1 MMNSNLQ
8 MTHTPKPLPFLKV
21 MFTLMEPYTWFAPT
35 WAFVVGCVA
44 SHSIYFDPAGDLWAS
59 VVSIGKIAIGTLMAG
74 PLLVGFSQVW
84 NDWCDRDVDA
94 INQPERLIPSGQATR
109 GQVFAIIA
117 LLGISAMAV
126 AWFLGPPVAVVAF
139 VGIVIALAYSAE
151 PIRLKKNGWL
161 GNLAIGLT
169 YETCAWIAGHLTF
182 DPQLQSAGAGRS
194 LLLALLYGLGVVGTM
209 IINDFKSVAGDRK
222 MGIRS
227 IPAMYGESRA
237 ARLAV
242 VIINAAQLIAIG
254 LQVAWGSV
262 ITAGVCFLLLLAQ
275 LRSQLQL
282 IREPTQPMA
291 VRYNLIGIPPYTWAM
306 LVAAIG
312 LGKTSVMG

>member
-126 AWFLGPPVAVVAF
+126 AWFLGPPVAAVAF
-139 VGIVIALAYSAE
+139 VGIVIALA
-151 PIRLKKNGWL
+151 
-161 GNLAIGLT
+161 
-169 YETCAWIAGHLTF
+169 
-182 DPQLQSAGAGRS
+182 
-194 LLLALLYGLGVVGTM
+194 
-209 IINDFKSVAGDRK
+209 
-222 MGIRS
+222 
-227 IPAMYGESRA
+227 
-237 ARLAV
+237 
-242 VIINAAQLIAIG
+242 
-254 LQVAWGSV
+254 
-262 ITAGVCFLLLLAQ
+262 
-275 LRSQLQL
+275 
-282 IREPTQPMA
+282 
-291 VRYNLIGIPPYTWAM
+291 
-306 LVAAIG
+306 
-312 LGKTSVMG
+312 

>member
-1 MMNSNLQ
+1 
-8 MTHTPKPLPFLKV
+8 
-21 MFTLMEPYTWFAPT
+21 
-35 WAFVVGCVA
+35 
-44 SHSIYFDPAGDLWAS
+44 
-59 VVSIGKIAIGTLMAG
+59 
-74 PLLVGFSQVW
+74 
-84 NDWCDRDVDA
+84 
-94 INQPERLIPSGQATR
+94 
-109 GQVFAIIA
+109 
-117 LLGISAMAV
+117 
-126 AWFLGPPVAVVAF
+126 
-139 VGIVIALAYSAE
+139 
-151 PIRLKKNGWL
+151 
-161 GNLAIGLT
+161 LAIGLT